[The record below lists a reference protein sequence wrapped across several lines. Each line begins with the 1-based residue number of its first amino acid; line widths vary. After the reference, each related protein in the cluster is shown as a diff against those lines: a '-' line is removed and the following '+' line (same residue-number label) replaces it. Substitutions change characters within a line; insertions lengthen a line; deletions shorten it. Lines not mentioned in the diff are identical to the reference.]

1 MLLIEPAPNRWN
13 ARATTIPIATSGRR
27 MWPAPISKRSMR
39 SRRCVALAIVR
50 PKQLPGAPT
59 AVAPCCVD
67 GLGRLRDRSRAF
79 ESKSPPLGWGRQT
92 GEGLAEQNRSVPRH
106 GRLRGTSHEL
116 PLLLVPVQ
124 GGKGVHPRHRR
135 AEPVLPAWDEVTA
148 LAQDSHPYHVGRLLP
163 LPRRGRIDR
172 RAAART
178 ERLQAWI
185 AALGGGLEVCRRLT
199 RYAKGRTGNRNI
211 DAEGRAGAGL
221 AISAVANR
229 GLLRV
234 RFAFDPDVSA
244 VARAVDFH
252 GFVPFPKSGS
262 CRADGDAGGGP
273 RDSPQT
279 IGKAA
284 RRA

>member
-1 MLLIEPAPNRWN
+1 MLITCHGPLPARKSSQTRQSQSDEQDRFGMDHAHSRACPDRDRELLIEPAPNRWN

-106 GRLRGTSHEL
+106 GRPRGTSHEL

-163 LPRRGRIDR
+163 SPG
-172 RAAART
+172 
-178 ERLQAWI
+178 
-185 AALGGGLEVCRRLT
+185 EV
-199 RYAKGRTGNRNI
+199 
-211 DAEGRAGAGL
+211 E
-221 AISAVANR
+221 
-229 GLLRV
+229 
-234 RFAFDPDVSA
+234 
-244 VARAVDFH
+244 
-252 GFVPFPKSGS
+252 
-262 CRADGDAGGGP
+262 
-273 RDSPQT
+273 
-279 IGKAA
+279 
-284 RRA
+284 